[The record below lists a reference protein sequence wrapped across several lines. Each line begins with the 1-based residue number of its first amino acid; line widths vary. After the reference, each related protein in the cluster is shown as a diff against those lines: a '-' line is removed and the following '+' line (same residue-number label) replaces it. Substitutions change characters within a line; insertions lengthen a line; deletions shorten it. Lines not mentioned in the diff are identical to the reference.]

1 VRTYSPNVE
10 SSSRQSLVDSAS
22 QPFRAH
28 SAARAAYL
36 FAPPAG
42 RRPAGSPKS
51 QTLAPVL
58 SASRSTISSPRRK
71 ISTSLPLNRNSFGKR
86 TAWLLPDRNTRVAMT
101 SLFLSCVRLFAGHSM
116 PGTHWRVA
124 APLLGSRP

>member
-1 VRTYSPNVE
+1 NCCARSSPSQAQKRRGLACPVLYRSGAPEGIRTPDPQIRSLVLYPAELPAPAVRRSAKARAGQGVRTYSPNVE

-58 SASRSTISSPRRK
+58 
-71 ISTSLPLNRNSFGKR
+71 
-86 TAWLLPDRNTRVAMT
+86 
-101 SLFLSCVRLFAGHSM
+101 
-116 PGTHWRVA
+116 
-124 APLLGSRP
+124 